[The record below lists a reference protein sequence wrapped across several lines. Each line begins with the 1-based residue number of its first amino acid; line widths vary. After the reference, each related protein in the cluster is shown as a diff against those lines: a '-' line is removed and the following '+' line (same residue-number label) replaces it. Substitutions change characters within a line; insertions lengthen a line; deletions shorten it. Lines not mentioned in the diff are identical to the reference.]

1 MPSAEDNVLLLWQI
15 LQQKHTDGQLA
26 GIDWNPIA
34 TALGL
39 EKPAAAQLRWS
50 RLKKELSASDGVM
63 ATKATPV
70 KKSAAPKVPKA
81 KKKEKDANE
90 ALVKKGANKKR
101 KLEQSKDEDDEID
114 QAASNKDADEEI
126 EGQSSPEASP
136 EVELEDEEDA

>member
-1 MPSAEDNVLLLWQI
+1 
-15 LQQKHTDGQLA
+15 
-26 GIDWNPIA
+26 
-34 TALGL
+34 
-39 EKPAAAQLRWS
+39 
-50 RLKKELSASDGVM
+50 M